1 MSALNNRDKTIC
13 SYAGLFGIMFTLT
26 AIIQLFVIAKD
37 TSVAHWIFA
46 LYVYALVAFSML
58 AAQHHTSPY
67 LLLGAVLAVMIVDIT
82 VAKYGLYSLAVMLL
96 FIYSIIISLF
106 IVMDGLHLRLWRKNL
121 AEQAE
126 EDQWRDKI

>member
-1 MSALNNRDKTIC
+1 MSALNNRDKTLC

-37 TSVAHWIFA
+37 TPVVHWIFA
-46 LYVYALVAFSML
+46 LYLYCLVAYSMF
-58 AAQHHTSPY
+58 AAQHHSSPY
-67 LLLGAVLAVMIVDIT
+67 LLLGAVLAVLIVDVTI
-82 VAKYGLYSLAVMLL
+82 AKHGLYSLAVMLL
-96 FIYSIIISLF
+96 FIYSIVVSLF
-106 IVMDGLHLRLWRKNL
+106 VVMDGLHLRLWRKNL